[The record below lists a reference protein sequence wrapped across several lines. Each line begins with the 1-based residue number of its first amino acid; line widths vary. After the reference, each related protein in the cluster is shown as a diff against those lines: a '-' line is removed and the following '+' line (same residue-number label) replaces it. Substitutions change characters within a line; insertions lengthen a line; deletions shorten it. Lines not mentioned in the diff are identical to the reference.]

1 MIKVLRKYREVIM
14 YLIFGVLTTLVN
26 ILSYI
31 AFTRIF
37 KVDVYVSNV
46 IAWILSVLFAY
57 VTNRKYVFNS
67 KTKTIRATLKEMLSF
82 YTCRLITFGVDMV
95 LMYVMIDLMTINDMV
110 SKVVVS
116 FIIII
121 LNYIF
126 SKLIIFKK

>member
-67 KTKTIRATLKEMLSF
+67 KTKTIKSTLKEMLSF

>member
-1 MIKVLRKYREVIM
+1 M
-14 YLIFGVLTTLVN
+14 
-26 ILSYI
+26 
-31 AFTRIF
+31 
-37 KVDVYVSNV
+37 
-46 IAWILSVLFAY
+46 ILSVLFAY